1 MATGQAPGF
10 LCSSRQ
16 MLWVVVRGSSSLP
29 AFTVPVQSQ
38 PWWNPVSDLCVL
50 EPDHNPLR
58 SRFVVRQSS
67 SVPVFTLLVQSQPT
81 ALVGSGLGSRPV
93 PVVRNLT
100 IPLRGRV
107 LADCLQ
113 MLSEAKGL
121 HSSCLFTEM
130 HLLIS
135 ALQLPEQFKHAHM
148 YIYIHVCV
156 YAHHMCALTHV
167 YMGTCVCVHTHTRKK
182 NCIISND
189 QTSK

>member
-1 MATGQAPGF
+1 MWAVKCAKLKTVWPLVRPRVFSAALGKCSGWWSGGQVHCQPS
-10 LCSSRQ
+10 LYQSSH
-16 MLWVVVRGSSSLP
+16 SP
-29 AFTVPVQSQ
+29 Q

-58 SRFVVRQSS
+58 SRVVVRQSS

-135 ALQLPEQFKHAHM
+135 ALQLPE
-148 YIYIHVCV
+148 
-156 YAHHMCALTHV
+156 
-167 YMGTCVCVHTHTRKK
+167 
-182 NCIISND
+182 
-189 QTSK
+189 